1 MTSTSTTA
9 RFEQELTISWQERLW
24 RGARHG
30 ADLRRPPR
38 SARLDRHPQ
47 SELHRP
53 SSLPR
58 FLKRAAPLMILAA
71 GQMFVIVSGE
81 FDLSVGSLITAVVV
95 AAAGLTEGDPDRT
108 WWVVVALFALGII
121 VGLINGIVTTRLY
134 VPSFITTLGMWLI
147 LQGAVLYWSGGAP
160 RGSLPDNFRVF
171 GRLGI
176 EDVPVIEQI
185 PYSVIMLVVVGVA
198 AVLLLH
204 RTTFGKQLFAA
215 GGNRGPLPSPGS
227 TCRGCEPSPSCSPG
241 FRRSSPASWWGL
253 RRHLAGCRGRLR
265 VSGDLGRRARRRRP
279 GRGPRIDGRR
289 HGRGAGARG
298 ALHAAQLARLA
309 ETIARRRARADHHRR
324 RRVCGI
330 PLASGAI
337 ETSTPRHHERRA
349 QRSGGCSVGRR

>member
-9 RFEQELTISWQERLW
+9 RFEQELTISWRERVL
-24 RGARHG
+24 RGVRGTAPIFVVLLG
-30 ADLRRPPR
+30 LLVWIAILNPNFTDPPFFL
-38 SARLDRHPQ
+38 A
-47 SELHRP
+47 
-53 SSLPR
+53 

-108 WWVVVALFALGII
+108 LLVVVALFALGII

-185 PYSVIMLVVVGVA
+185 PYSVIILVVVGVA

-215 GGNRGPLPSPGS
+215 GGNPRAAALSGVDVPRVRTLAFVLSGISAVIAGILVGGFAGISQDAGAGYEFQAISAVVLGGAVLGGGRGSMVAAMAGALALEALFTLLNLLGLPKPLRDAVQGLIIIGAVAYAAY
-227 TCRGCEPSPSCSPG
+227 R
-241 FRRSSPASWWGL
+241 L
-253 RRHLAGCRGRLR
+253 RRA
-265 VSGDLGRRARRRRP
+265 
-279 GRGPRIDGRR
+279 
-289 HGRGAGARG
+289 
-298 ALHAAQLARLA
+298 
-309 ETIARRRARADHHRR
+309 
-324 RRVCGI
+324 
-330 PLASGAI
+330 
-337 ETSTPRHHERRA
+337 
-349 QRSGGCSVGRR
+349 